1 MIFFRL
7 NMVLPVVA
15 VVSEADDSTELWLV
29 LPKDGVNRVFG
40 ALLRRLDPSSENWGS
55 SNSSGSIPSSMEE
68 IGVRGGAASGMLSM
82 FDS

>member
-29 LPKDGVNRVFG
+29 LPKDGVNRVFRAIKHG
-40 ALLRRLDPSSENWGS
+40 GNWSERRSS
-55 SNSSGSIPSSMEE
+55 I
-68 IGVRGGAASGMLSM
+68 R
-82 FDS
+82 